1 MFQNSMKQRMNW
13 EDFYGPNLGYALEL
27 YDQYTQDPNSIDP
40 DLKEMFDEL
49 GAPPSDIKEASGT
62 KEKGRVTADLI
73 QKIASAVRLAEDI
86 RTYGHLNASVNPL
99 RKDEKKSELF
109 HYPITG

>member
-99 RKDEKKSELF
+99 RKDGKRANSF

>member
-49 GAPPSDIKEASGT
+49 GAPPSDIKEALGNKRKGT
-62 KEKGRVTADLI
+62 CYSRSDSKDRIRSQTCRRYSNLWPFERFRQSAQKG
-73 QKIASAVRLAEDI
+73 
-86 RTYGHLNASVNPL
+86 
-99 RKDEKKSELF
+99 
-109 HYPITG
+109 